1 MRVTFHT
8 GLHDMVA
15 WSFVDVATKYI
26 LKTTFSY
33 PWFAHAEAPLKG
45 KINNHDDDDSENVA

>member
-1 MRVTFHT
+1 
-8 GLHDMVA
+8 MVA
-15 WSFVDVATKYI
+15 WSFVDVI

-45 KINNHDDDDSENVA
+45 RINNHDDDDSENVA

>member
-1 MRVTFHT
+1 
-8 GLHDMVA
+8 MVE